1 MGVCDKKCDN
11 CQCPTPET
19 HTCDNEC
26 GCCSDEEVKTPNLDI
41 LNELN
46 ALQGMREPETE
57 EAAGKISIDR
67 ENADLYA
74 FSDISLK
81 TLREGKDAEINPLDW
96 SNREIIRAAGEVV
109 GNKLNV

>member
-19 HTCDNEC
+19 HTCDDDCDC
-26 GCCSDEEVKTPNLDI
+26 GPGEEVATPNLDL

-46 ALQGMREPETE
+46 ALQGMREPEKE

-67 ENADLYA
+67 DNADLYA
-74 FSDISLK
+74 FSDIGLRQ
-81 TLREGKDAEINPLDW
+81 LREGKDADNNPLDW
-96 SNREIIRAAGEVV
+96 STPEIQLVALQIV
-109 GNKLNV
+109 GNKLDV